1 MSKDVDLLKALRINA
16 FHAVKYRDSEY
27 VLRFIKR
34 WYSKTFSTP
43 LEEVDDIPVEDLLTH
58 FFEER
63 YQDMDDEDLDH
74 ELMLLTETDA
84 ERKVREDKERQDAAD
99 DDEFFNEIKEK
110 AKKENRKFDPNAADQ
125 EPIIPVKT
133 LGSNK
138 ETTFAEPEKK
148 NLLPEGFEAAFMSD
162 DELGDL
168 DPWDVLGKK
177 EKKEGTLGK

>member
-1 MSKDVDLLKALRINA
+1 MADLDLLKALRICA
-16 FHAVKYRDSEY
+16 FHSVKNRDSDY
-27 VLRFIKR
+27 VLRHIQR
-34 WYSKTFSTP
+34 WYSRTFATP
-43 LEEVDDIPVEDLLTH
+43 LEEVDDIPVEDLLRH
-58 FFEER
+58 FFECR
-63 YQDMDDEDLDH
+63 YEEMEEEDLDH

-84 ERKVREDKERQDAAD
+84 ERKVREDKEHQDSVD

-168 DPWDVLGKK
+168 DPWNVLGKK